1 MSLLFSNVFV
11 MLRHFATSVLCVSV
25 FQRYSSVLSV
35 ITGLKC
41 HRRNHLTVKLKG
53 MLGVLNACCVT
64 LKVAA
69 TSTHTHK
76 VVSILNNKITFKIVI
91 Q

>member
-1 MSLLFSNVFV
+1 MCFSLPEIFECTVCEHWLE
-11 MLRHFATSVLCVSV
+11 
-25 FQRYSSVLSV
+25 QEP
-35 ITGLKC
+35 
-41 HRRNHLTVKLKG
+41 LTVKG
-53 MLGVLNACCVT
+53 MLVVLNACCVT

>member
-1 MSLLFSNVFV
+1 MCFSLPEIFECTVCDHWLEMSP
-11 MLRHFATSVLCVSV
+11 
-25 FQRYSSVLSV
+25 QEP
-35 ITGLKC
+35 
-41 HRRNHLTVKLKG
+41 LTVKG

-69 TSTHTHK
+69 TSTHTYK